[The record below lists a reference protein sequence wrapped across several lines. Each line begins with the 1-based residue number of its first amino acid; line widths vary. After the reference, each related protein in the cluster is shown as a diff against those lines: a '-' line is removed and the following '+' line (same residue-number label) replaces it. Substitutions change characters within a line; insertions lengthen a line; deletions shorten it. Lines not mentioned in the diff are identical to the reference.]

1 MVQPT
6 DCSFTPEI
14 TGIIGSEA
22 SMRKW
27 RSQPQPYPRTRPGT
41 SALPPQEVG
50 HLRPRLWPQPLSSA
64 EIPPLCVATLS
75 VLLVWVELCPPK
87 SMRGRPDR
95 FPRACDCIQRQ
106 GLSQVTK

>member
-22 SMRKW
+22 SVREW
-27 RSQPQPYPRTRPGT
+27 RSQPQPHPRTKLGAG
-41 SALPPQEVG
+41 ALPPQEAG
-50 HLRPRLWPQPLSSA
+50 HLRPRLWPKPLSPA

-75 VLLVWVELCPPK
+75 VLLVRVELCPPK
-87 SMRGRPDR
+87 STRGRPGR
-95 FPRACDCIQRQ
+95 FPRARDYIQRQ